1 MARAFFG
8 PIKSSFSPR
17 HLSRKTWRMRARTL
31 AARPACVRA
40 GICLMRSK
48 RRSDLERQQFG
59 VVALDK
65 CWREWGDA
73 LFKPSSLARANSSR
87 RRGASRRGHM
97 ASMAL
102 GEPVKGHVS
111 RRRSNEIVA
120 HCVAAPPEG
129 SARPRFG
136 RDPADAGRGRAR
148 GVGDGLRDGSAD
160 APPHPISTRS
170 SMPWSGP
177 ASSSSEIGPERGS
190 TGSKKGLASSH
201 RAIRRYAV
209 GKVLDVCATHDSQTL
224 SLARPAVYESREV
237 DAQSARR

>member
-8 PIKSSFSPR
+8 PIESSFSPR

-87 RRGASRRGHM
+87 RRESTAARPHGLDGAWR
-97 ASMAL
+97 A
-102 GEPVKGHVS
+102 GERPCVS
-111 RRRSNEIVA
+111 PPIINEIVA

-160 APPHPISTRS
+160 APPIRS
-170 SMPWSGP
+170 RRDPACLGAGRHRVHRRSARSEAQREVKRALPQAIGRSGGMPWQGP
-177 ASSSSEIGPERGS
+177 RC
-190 TGSKKGLASSH
+190 
-201 RAIRRYAV
+201 
-209 GKVLDVCATHDSQTL
+209 VCDT
-224 SLARPAVYESREV
+224 
-237 DAQSARR
+237 